1 MKLHLKLTSVLLSA
15 VMCASMMAP
24 VSVIADETSA
34 PEETQT
40 TEASEKEETKETEK
54 KTPKATEKP
63 EPKESKATETTEP
76 EEKKPAETEE
86 LEEKKPAES
95 VKETDPTETE
105 DKKPAETTETEP
117 SHSEEKKPAESNKE
131 EPSEPAT
138 TSEPKKEDVPETTVT
153 PETGEK
159 EETHRVPRKNAGT
172 SIASVSITLDAPA
185 VGAKPDYTAV
195 FPSGANYYSY
205 AYNEDD
211 FRNDIGWYDITSD
224 KYVNPDSGVFK
235 TGHQYRVRIYL
246 TAKDGD
252 FTNSTTATLN
262 GQTAETKLYSDQ
274 LIVDYTFPK
283 LEGEPDYISSVSIT
297 LDAPEVGA
305 KPDYTAVFPSGAD
318 YYSDAYNEGNYR
330 NNIGWYDIASDKY
343 VNPDSGVFK
352 AGHQYRVR
360 IYLTAKDGV
369 FTNSTTATLNGQTA
383 ETSLY
388 SGQLKVDYTFP
399 KLEGEPDYIS
409 SVSIT
414 LDAPAVGAKPDYT
427 AVFPS
432 GADYYSDSNYGGIFR
447 NNIGWYDIT
456 SDNDVNPD
464 SGAFEIG
471 HQYRVSIYLTAK
483 DGDFTNSTTATLNG
497 QTAETT
503 LSSGMLKVVY
513 TFPKL
518 ANYISSVSITLDAPE
533 VGAKPD
539 YTAVFPSGANYYSYA
554 YNEDY
559 FRNDI
564 VWYDITSDYNVNPD
578 SGVFKNGHQYRVYIY
593 LTAKDGYAFTNSTT
607 ATLNGQT
614 AETSLYSVQ
623 LRVEYT
629 FPKLDGEP
637 DYISSV
643 SITLDAP
650 EVGAKPDYTAVFP
663 SGANYYSNAYNE
675 ANYRNDIVWY
685 DITSD
690 YNVNPDSGMFETGH
704 QYRVYIYLTAKD
716 GVFTN
721 STTATLNGQTA
732 ETSLYSGQ
740 LRVVYTF
747 PVLAGLEKINSV
759 SVTLGLI
766 DPSVCLGS
774 HFSYDTYFPADAN
787 YYSKA
792 NNEGYYRNDVAW
804 YDETTESYGN
814 PDTGTFQGGHKY
826 TVIVYLTPKV
836 GYSFTNNTTA
846 TLNDKFT
853 AEATLD
859 GERLKVTYTFSP
871 VQGESVDV
879 INSVS
884 CTIAAPVI
892 GSNPV
897 FNANFPVDSKYGK
910 ITNSVIWHDVTTN
923 ADINSSSIVFECS
936 HQYQVRI
943 DIYADAGYYF
953 NDTTWATLNEQNA
966 EVQKL
971 SKSKI
976 RISYTFPKLG
986 SSIGDVETVDDINY
1000 KVTNV
1005 NTDGIGTVTLIGMAV
1020 KRESVSIPATVEIN
1034 GFTYNVNRIGTKAF
1048 YGDKTIKTVY
1058 IGNNI
1063 AIIDASAFYGCS
1075 NLTKVSGGKVLKT
1088 IGSSAFAKC
1097 SKLKSFSIASTVLS
1111 KIGTYAFNK
1120 DSKLKTIYIR
1130 NTTKLTKSGVKKS
1143 LKGSKVKT
1151 VKVKKSKVKKY
1162 KKYFKK
1168 KNSGRSVKVKK

>member
-15 VMCASMMAP
+15 VMCASMVMAP

-40 TEASEKEETKETEK
+40 TEATEKEETKETEK
-54 KTPKATEKP
+54 KTPKTTEKP
-63 EPKESKATETTEP
+63 APKESKATEP
-76 EEKKPAETEE
+76 EEKKPSESKESEPEETEPSE
-86 LEEKKPAES
+86 T

-105 DKKPAETTETEP
+105 DKKPAETEETEASKPEETKPSDAKKEEPAETSETEP
-117 SHSEEKKPAESNKE
+117 TQTTKPDEEDA
-131 EPSEPAT
+131 
-138 TSEPKKEDVPETTVT
+138 PETTVT
-153 PETGEK
+153 PEAGGK
-159 EETHRVPRKNAGT
+159 EDTHSVPPKNAGT
-172 SIASVSITLDAPA
+172 TLSSVSITLDVPV

-195 FPSGANYYSY
+195 FPSGANYYSD

-211 FRNDIGWYDITSD
+211 YRNDI
-224 KYVNPDSGVFK
+224 V
-235 TGHQYRVRIYL
+235 
-246 TAKDGD
+246 
-252 FTNSTTATLN
+252 
-262 GQTAETKLYSDQ
+262 
-274 LIVDYTFPK
+274 
-283 LEGEPDYISSVSIT
+283 
-297 LDAPEVGA
+297 
-305 KPDYTAVFPSGAD
+305 
-318 YYSDAYNEGNYR
+318 
-330 NNIGWYDIASDKY
+330 WYDIASEKY

-352 AGHQYRVR
+352 AGHQYRVH
-360 IYLTAKDGV
+360 IYLTAKDGYI

-388 SGQLKVDYTFP
+388 SGQLSVDYTFP

-432 GADYYSDSNYGGIFR
+432 GADYYSYAYNEGNCR
-447 NNIGWYDIT
+447 NDIGWYDIT
-456 SDNDVNPD
+456 SDNWVNPD

-471 HQYRVSIYLTAK
+471 HQYRVRIYLTAK

-497 QTAETT
+497 QTAETS
-503 LSSGMLKVVY
+503 LYSGQLRVDY

-518 ANYISSVSITLDAPE
+518 ADYISSVSITLDAPA

-554 YNEDY
+554 YNESNY
-559 FRNDI
+559 RNDI

-578 SGVFKNGHQYRVYIY
+578 SGVFKNGHQYRVSIY
-593 LTAKDGYAFTNSTT
+593 LTAKDGY
-607 ATLNGQT
+607 
-614 AETSLYSVQ
+614 
-623 LRVEYT
+623 
-629 FPKLDGEP
+629 
-637 DYISSV
+637 I
-643 SITLDAP
+643 
-650 EVGAKPDYTAVFP
+650 
-663 SGANYYSNAYNE
+663 
-675 ANYRNDIVWY
+675 
-685 DITSD
+685 
-690 YNVNPDSGMFETGH
+690 
-704 QYRVYIYLTAKD
+704 
-716 GVFTN
+716 FTN

-747 PVLAGLEKINSV
+747 PVLAGLERIDSV

-766 DPSVCLGS
+766 DPSLCLGS
-774 HFSYDTYFPADAN
+774 HFSYDTYLPSDAN
-787 YYSKA
+787 YYSKV

-814 PDTGTFQGGHKY
+814 PDTGTFEGGHKY

-871 VQGESVDV
+871 VNGESVDV
-879 INSVS
+879 INYVS
-884 CTIAAPVI
+884 CTIDAPAI
-892 GSNPV
+892 GSNLD
-897 FNANFPVDSKYGK
+897 FNAEFPTGSKYGK
-910 ITNSVIWHDVTTN
+910 ITNSVIWHDITTN
-923 ADINSSSIVFECS
+923 ADLNSSSLVFECG

-943 DIYADAGYYF
+943 DIYSDDGYYF
-953 NDTTWATLNEQNA
+953 TDTTGAALNEQSA
-966 EVQKL
+966 EVEKL
-971 SKSKI
+971 AKNRI
-976 RISYTFPKLG
+976 RISYTFTELG
-986 SSIGDVETVDDINY
+986 EKITTVSVSLDAPTIGAKPDYEAIFPSGANYSGSTGYISWKDITTNETVDPDSGLFLADHQYQVCVKLIPKEGYYFDSTTATLNGQTVSTSMDGSQLKITYTFGLLKTPSVGDIETVDNVNY
-1000 KVTNV
+1000 KITNA
-1005 NTDGIGTVTLIGMAV
+1005 NTDGTGTVTLIGMAV
-1020 KRESVSIPATVEIN
+1020 KRASVSIPATVEIN
-1034 GFTYNVNRIGTKAF
+1034 GFTYIVNRIGTKAF

-1075 NLTKVSGGKVLKT
+1075 HLTKVSGGKGLKT
-1088 IGSSAFAKC
+1088 IGSSAFARC
-1097 SKLKSFSIASTVLS
+1097 SKLKTFVITSSVLS
-1111 KIGTYAFNK
+1111 KIGTYTFNK
-1120 DSKLKTIYIR
+1120 DSKLKTIYIKY
-1130 NTTKLTKSGVKKS
+1130 TTKLTKSGVKKS